1 MDIQI
6 RYFAELKRL
15 AGVEQETHHAE
26 AALSAAQLYQTLR
39 AKHGF
44 AFETSSLRVAVNGRF
59 ADWAQELVQGDEVS
73 FLPPFSGG

>member
-15 AGVEQETHHAE
+15 AGVEQETHQAQ
-26 AALSAAQLYQTLR
+26 SAVSADQLYLALR
-39 AKHGF
+39 DKHGF
-44 AFETSSLRVAVNGRF
+44 AFEASSLRVAVNGRF
-59 ADWAQELVQGDEVS
+59 ADWAQELEEGDEVS